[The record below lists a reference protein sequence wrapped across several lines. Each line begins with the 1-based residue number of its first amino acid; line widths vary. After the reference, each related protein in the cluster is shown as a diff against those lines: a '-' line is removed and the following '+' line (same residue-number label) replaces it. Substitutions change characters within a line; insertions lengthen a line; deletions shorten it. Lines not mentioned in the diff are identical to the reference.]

1 MYLCAVLFAVVD
13 KMTFTLACI
22 ISALYGASSQVLS
35 LDRSVGGRLFAG
47 SIFLGCI
54 LSGGIAGFA
63 VVSLSW
69 LARGDNVEGVL
80 EYLPSDLQQVPSRV
94 EIAELKVAEGY
105 LQKILTIPPAELNA
119 FVQNYLQKLLPIP
132 IQLPSVET
140 VLQGVEEL
148 ITYIES
154 LVTNV
159 DTAYWVLLII
169 LYFVLS
175 FPFAFSRGLVKPSM
189 GIVLAIATLFMSSQ
203 VIFGSLMPIFG
214 QRLFWT
220 QVTGGYFKVALVN
233 IVAMMINGL
242 VMFVQSSHDNV
253 RKTLGNVLL
262 NCGKL
267 LTRLASDVNVDN
279 GIKSTQNV
287 PKLVGTSIRDLDPS
301 MHVKSTKEEMLQ
313 EVRAL
318 ASQPVD
324 DGKGKKRSLESGST
338 RAIHDVVS
346 TKMSMDIFADTLLV
360 EDALAACAFEPP
372 IPGFS
377 SQWGARKDLY
387 EEALLSTKSLL
398 SIINC
403 LETSIA
409 EANFEAKCL
418 LKGEMINS
426 IICRTMA
433 SVAALAS
440 SAAETLQSMPL
451 GRKCYGPSLK
461 WQPKDAEFWEGMQ
474 NELSLASDAIV
485 EAASLDQDEGE
496 DVESGLPLKVL
507 KGRSTLLMLTTCESL
522 VAQMQELENKLS
534 IALAIRQPQKSDQTL
549 SLKEKLMQNPY
560 APSCVMHSLLLSS
573 LLVWALIVV
582 GMKILYNAIVGKP
595 KRNTWSQSRD
605 IHFGLKYWLGMTIA
619 VMGIVLIFWQGKGDD
634 ANPVEGYANMAD
646 FFFNWQPV
654 YFSITAAICI
664 QMEVETSAF
673 RAVLRS
679 TMTFLGGLFGYLTML
694 NGTLAQNPY
703 FITSITCAFNCVC
716 GFFSPIKRLRYSLFL
731 TAFTFNAVVVCQVRR

>member
-1 MYLCAVLFAVVD
+1 
-13 KMTFTLACI
+13 
-22 ISALYGASSQVLS
+22 VLS

-54 LSGGIAGFA
+54 LSGGVAGFA

-69 LARGDNVEGVL
+69 LARGDVEGVL

-105 LQKILTIPPAELNA
+105 LQKIFTIPPAELNA

-140 VLQGVEEL
+140 ILQGVEEL

-203 VIFGSLMPIFG
+203 VVFGSLMPIFG

-233 IVAMMINGL
+233 IVAMMVNGL
-242 VMFVQSSHDNV
+242 LIFVQSSHDSV
-253 RKTLGNVLL
+253 RRTLGDVLL

-279 GIKSTQNV
+279 GIKSTQTV
-287 PKLVGTSIRDLDPS
+287 QKLVGTSTQSLDPS

-313 EVRAL
+313 EVRAI

-324 DGKGKKRSLESGST
+324 DGKNKAHGLESGFNH
-338 RAIHDVVS
+338 ALLDVVS
-346 TKMSMDIFADTLLV
+346 TKMSMDIFADTILV

-387 EEALLSTKSLL
+387 EQALLSTKAFL

-403 LETSIA
+403 LETSIV

-433 SVAALAS
+433 SMAALAS

-451 GRKCYGPSLK
+451 GKKCYGPSLK
-461 WQPKDAEFWEGMQ
+461 WHPKDADFWEGMR
-474 NELSLASDAIV
+474 NDLSLASDAIL

-522 VAQMQELENKLS
+522 IAQMQDLENKLS
-534 IALAIRQPQKSDQTL
+534 IALAIRQPQKSEQSL
-549 SLKEKLMQNPY
+549 SLKNKLMQNPY
-560 APSCVMHSLLLSS
+560 APSCIMHSLLLSS
-573 LLVWALIVV
+573 LLVWALIID
-582 GMKILYNAIVGKP
+582 GMKILYNAIVGRP
-595 KRNTWSQSRD
+595 KRNSWSQSRD
-605 IHFGLKYWLGMTIA
+605 LHFGLKYWLGMTIA
-619 VMGIVLIFWQGKGDD
+619 VMGIILIFWQGKGDD

-703 FITSITCAFNCVC
+703 FITCITCAFNCVC

-731 TAFTFNAVVVCQVRR
+731 TAFTFNAVVICQVC

>member
-13 KMTFTLACI
+13 EMTFTLACI
-22 ISALYGASSQVLS
+22 VSALYGASSQVLS

-54 LSGGIAGFA
+54 LSGGVAGFA

-80 EYLPSDLQQVPSRV
+80 EYLPSDLQQVPSRI

-105 LQKILTIPPAELNA
+105 LQKILTIPPAELND

-140 VLQGVEEL
+140 VLQGVEDL
-148 ITYIES
+148 ITYVES

-189 GIVLAIATLFMSSQ
+189 GIVLAIATLFMASQ
-203 VIFGSLMPIFG
+203 VVFGALMPIFG

-233 IVAMMINGL
+233 IGAMIINGL
-242 VMFVQSSHDNV
+242 LLFVQSSHDSV
-253 RKTLGNVLL
+253 RRTLGNVLL

-267 LTRLASDVNVDN
+267 LTQLASDVNVDN
-279 GIKSTQNV
+279 GIESTHTLG
-287 PKLVGTSIRDLDPS
+287 KLVGNSSRSLAS
-301 MHVKSTKEEMLQ
+301 SLYVQSTKEAMLR
-313 EVRAL
+313 EVRAI
-318 ASQPVD
+318 ASQPVKD
-324 DGKGKKRSLESGST
+324 DRAETHSLESGSART
-338 RAIHDVVS
+338 IHNVGS

-360 EDALAACAFEPP
+360 EDALAASAFEPP
-372 IPGFS
+372 IPGVS

-387 EEALLSTKSLL
+387 EEVLLSTKALL
-398 SIINC
+398 SVINS

-409 EANFEAKCL
+409 EANFEAKTL
-418 LKGEMINS
+418 LKGELINC

-433 SVAALAS
+433 STAALAS

-451 GRKCYGPSLK
+451 GKKCYGPSIK
-461 WQPKDAEFWEGMQ
+461 WKPRDADFWEEMRKD
-474 NELSLASDAIV
+474 LSLASDAIL
-485 EAASLDQDEGE
+485 EAALQDQDEGE
-496 DVESGLPLKVL
+496 DAESGLPLKVL
-507 KGRSTLLMLTTCESL
+507 KGRSTLLMLATCESL
-522 VAQMQELENKLS
+522 LAQMQDLENKLS
-534 IALAIRQPQKSDQTL
+534 VALAIRQPQKNDQTL
-549 SLKEKLMQNPY
+549 SFKDKLMQNPY
-560 APSCVMHSLLLSS
+560 APSCVMHTLLLSS
-573 LLVWALIVV
+573 LLVWALIID
-582 GMKILYNAIVGKP
+582 GMKLLYDTVVGKP
-595 KRNTWSQSRD
+595 KRRRWSQSRD

-619 VMGIVLIFWQGKGDD
+619 VMGIILIFWQGKGDD
-634 ANPVEGYANMAD
+634 ENPIEGYANMAD

-694 NGTLAQNPY
+694 NGSLAQNPY
-703 FITSITCAFNCVC
+703 FITCITCAFNCVC

-731 TAFTFNAVVVCQVRR
+731 TAFTYNAVVICQVY